1 LIKNKETREKRQES
15 REKNNVLVLIL
26 VSKSDSGLDS
36 K

>member
-15 REKNNVLVLIL
+15 REKNKVLGLIL